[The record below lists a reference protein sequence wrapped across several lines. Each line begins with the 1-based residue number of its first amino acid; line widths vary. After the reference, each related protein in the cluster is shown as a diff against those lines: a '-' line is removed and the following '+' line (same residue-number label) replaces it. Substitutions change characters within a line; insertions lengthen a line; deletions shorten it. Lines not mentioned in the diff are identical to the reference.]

1 MRTRYTSFEV
11 KEASA
16 IHTCLNVSPS
26 WISVREFPNISKVA
40 SHSQREALVR
50 SKVYRDKFFL
60 GQLSRDIVEHIFI
73 LFIPVQLIHLK
84 TLLLSSSLSIYDD
97 CNCDWSKSSQCTLN
111 LNDIETTCWV
121 CRVSFL
127 ITTIMH

>member
-16 IHTCLNVSPS
+16 IHTCLNVSPR
-26 WISVREFPNISKVA
+26 WICVREIPIISKVA
-40 SHSQREALVR
+40 SHSQRGALVR

-60 GQLSRDIVEHIFI
+60 GQLSKDIMQHLFI

-84 TLLLSSSLSIYDD
+84 TYSYITVFI
-97 CNCDWSKSSQCTLN
+97 TLY
-111 LNDIETTCWV
+111 I
-121 CRVSFL
+121 
-127 ITTIMH
+127 